1 MYGSKTEFS
10 LYILFTELYM
20 ARVWRCRVTYDQ
32 HPRTSYSTEF
42 PPGTQFPAWANH
54 NTLVSSSSNPV
65 YLSATVITQKV
76 HFIGRSMQYLAE

>member
-54 NTLVSSSSNPV
+54 NTVAARLLWVGLVLPANHYVVASP
-65 YLSATVITQKV
+65 A
-76 HFIGRSMQYLAE
+76 